1 MELRQLRYF
10 VALAEELHFARA
22 AERLG
27 MEQSPLSRAIR
38 RLEGDLDVRLLER
51 TTRSTRM
58 TWAGQVLLKQA
69 RNVIAAVDQIKT
81 SVAAAAR
88 GRQGQI
94 RIGLCEATAHSR
106 VAQLLAGFTAEA
118 NDVDIRF
125 FDLPLPL
132 QVEWLREDL
141 LDVGFAPS
149 VGPNNYKGMVVEPI
163 WEEPVFAA
171 IPARHRLAKMKT
183 VNLREVAGEPLIFCG
198 ADSDANSFPQFEGL
212 NYEVFEGLR
221 IAARVNS
228 VRVLLTLVSAGH
240 GIGFVTAQQLS
251 SALVQDVMLRPLKD
265 SVPTFTTCLIHLEG
279 QPAEPVDRFVNWVH
293 QFSLAE
299 QRSWPPAEI
308 PDPVT

>member
-1 MELRQLRYF
+1 MELRHLRYF

-38 RLEGDLDVRLLER
+38 RLEQDLDVRLLER

-58 TWAGQVLLKQA
+58 TWAGQVLLKQS
-69 RNVIAAVDQIKT
+69 RKVIAAVDQIQT

-106 VAQLLAGFTAEA
+106 VAELLAAFKAEVS
-118 NDVDIRF
+118 DVNIRF

-132 QVEWLREDL
+132 QLEWLREDL
-141 LDVGFAPS
+141 LDVGFAPR
-149 VGPNNYKGMVVEPI
+149 VGLNNYKGIVVEPI
-163 WEEPVFAA
+163 WKETVFAA
-171 IPARHRLAKMKT
+171 IPARHRLAEMKT
-183 VNLREVAGEPLIFCG
+183 VNLCEVAGEPLVFCG
-198 ADSDANSFPQFEGL
+198 SDSDANSLFQFEGL
-212 NYEVFEGLR
+212 NSEVFEGLR
-221 IAARVNS
+221 IAAKVNS

-251 SALVQDVMLRPLKD
+251 SALVQDVVLRPLRD
-265 SVPTFTTCLIHLEG
+265 SAPTFTTYLIHLEG
-279 QPAEPVDRFVNWVH
+279 QPSEPVDRFVNWVH
-293 QFSLAE
+293 QFSLAA
-299 QRSWPPAEI
+299 QRSWLPAEI
-308 PDPVT
+308 PDPAT